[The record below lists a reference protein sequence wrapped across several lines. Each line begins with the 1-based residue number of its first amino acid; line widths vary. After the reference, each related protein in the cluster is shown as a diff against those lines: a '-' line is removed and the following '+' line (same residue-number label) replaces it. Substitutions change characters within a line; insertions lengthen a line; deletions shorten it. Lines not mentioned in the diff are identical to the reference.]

1 MEPEVRLVQLPAAL
15 AWESRAMQAACRLQL
30 LQLLVLTT
38 LGWLHCLRR
47 PEHGSSEV
55 EVSSLLPAMQKLVLR
70 VLLRA

>member
-47 PEHGSSEV
+47 PEHGSEV
-55 EVSSLLPAMQKLVLR
+55 EVSSLLPAMQTFVLR

>member
-1 MEPEVRLVQLPAAL
+1 
-15 AWESRAMQAACRLQL
+15 MQAACRLQL

-55 EVSSLLPAMQKLVLR
+55 EVSSLLPAMQTLVLR